1 MERFPEKNHEREV
14 CLMFKLH
21 GIYAPIPTP
30 FAAGKIAYDRLEG
43 NLRFWLESDL
53 SGIVVMGSN
62 GEFVLLTPGEKEEL
76 MRFVC
81 SRAKGKKPVIAGTG
95 AESTSETMRLNEKAA
110 EAGTD
115 AVLIVTPNYYK
126 GEMTDPVLARFYTD
140 VADVSPLPVILYNMP
155 RNAGINISAKLA
167 VELAKHPNIIGIKD
181 SGGNIVQIADMIR
194 NSPETFSVFAGSA
207 SFLYTSLVLGA
218 AGGTLALANIFP
230 NECAR
235 LQTLF
240 EAGKMK
246 EARDLQMN
254 LIDSN
259 SAVTARWGIPGL
271 KAAMEMIG
279 LYGGDPRPPLLP
291 MKEADREELRKI
303 LMRTGFLSQMKG

>member
-1 MERFPEKNHEREV
+1 
-14 CLMFKLH
+14 MFKLH
-21 GIYAPIPTP
+21 GIYAPIATP
-30 FAAGKIAYDRLEG
+30 FAGGEIAYDKLEK
-43 NLRFWLESDL
+43 NLDFWLGSDL
-53 SGIVVMGSN
+53 EGIVVMGSN
-62 GEFVLLTPGEKEEL
+62 GEFVLLSPQEKEEL

-81 SRAKGKKPVIAGTG
+81 ARAKGKKPVIAGTG
-95 AESTSETMRLNEKAA
+95 AESTAETIRLNRKAA
-110 EAGTD
+110 EAGAD
-115 AVLIVTPNYYK
+115 AVLVVTPNYYK

-140 VADVSPLPVILYNMP
+140 VADAGPLPVILYNMP

-194 NSPETFSVFAGSA
+194 NAPEGFSVFAGSA
-207 SFLYTSLVLGA
+207 SYLYTSLALGA
-218 AGGTLALANIFP
+218 TGGTLALANVFP

-240 EAGKMK
+240 DAGKIR

-259 SAVTARWGIPGL
+259 NAVTARWGIPGL

-279 LYGGDPRPPLLP
+279 LYGGDPRPPLMPL
-291 MKEADREELRKI
+291 KEADREELRKI
-303 LMRTGFLSQMKG
+303 LTQTGFFPKAKG

>member
-1 MERFPEKNHEREV
+1 
-14 CLMFKLH
+14 MFKLH
-21 GIYAPIPTP
+21 GIYAPIATP
-30 FAAGKIAYDRLEG
+30 FAGGEIAYDKLG
-43 NLRFWLESDL
+43 KNLDFWLGSDL
-53 SGIVVMGSN
+53 EGIVVMGSN
-62 GEFVLLTPGEKEEL
+62 GEFVLLSPAEKEEL

-81 SRAKGKKPVIAGTG
+81 ARAKGKKPVIAGTG
-95 AESTSETMRLNEKAA
+95 AESTAETMRLNNKAA
-110 EAGTD
+110 EAGAD

-140 VADVSPLPVILYNMP
+140 VADKSPLPVILYNMP

-167 VELAKHPNIIGIKD
+167 VDLAKHPNIIGIKD

-194 NSPETFSVFAGSA
+194 KAPAGFAGSA
-207 SFLYTSLVLGA
+207 SFLFTSLALGA
-218 AGGTLALANIFP
+218 TGGTLALANVFP

-235 LQTLF
+235 LQALF
-240 EAGKMK
+240 DAGKIR

-259 SAVTARWGIPGL
+259 NAVTARWGIPGL

-279 LYGGDPRPPLLP
+279 LYGGDPRPPLMPL
-291 MKEADREELRKI
+291 KEADREELRKV
-303 LMRTGFLSQMKG
+303 LTQTGFFPKAKG